1 LVRRVSQLPCFLNNI
16 SVVLAAGCTLNP
28 GCQDLGLFCRS
39 FLRGTPSSSVQAS
52 VPSDALVRPRLDFL
66 LMSRMRALGSGL
78 FGCSVFRFRHESNSK
93 FVTNPSGTTPRGR
106 KPVTVCS
113 RRFLVWLVG
122 GGVFGSWDRCVWL
135 CRGFRWTLV
144 QRRGGP
150 PLTTLGGALFRPPK
164 NIKKKNLYRY
174 IEGCGKETNR
184 EIISCRACIRALWFS
199 GGNAPQTS
207 RSGLSLLLF
216 VAGFFPFPL
225 WTC

>member
-1 LVRRVSQLPCFLNNI
+1 MFLLTSGHSGLVVSQQPCCSAVGHCLVPLAPCGLSHLVRRVSQLPCSLKLNF
-16 SVVLAAGCTLNP
+16 SVVLAASCTLNP

-52 VPSDALVRPRLDFL
+52 VPSDALVKPRLDFL
-66 LMSRMRALGSGL
+66 LMSRMWALGSGL

-144 QRRGGP
+144 QRCGGP
-150 PLTTLGGALFRPPK
+150 PSTTLGGAIFRPPQNK
-164 NIKKKNLYRY
+164 LHKKGSPLGS
-174 IEGCGKETNR
+174 EGKRRNMLDK
-184 EIISCRACIRALWFS
+184 A
-199 GGNAPQTS
+199 
-207 RSGLSLLLF
+207 
-216 VAGFFPFPL
+216 
-225 WTC
+225 

>member
-1 LVRRVSQLPCFLNNI
+1 MVAGHCLVPFDLFSFGLGGLPSTMLLGCWPLPGPFGTLQAQASHLVRGVFQLHCSLKLNFFF
-16 SVVLAAGCTLNP
+16 VLAAGCTLNP

-39 FLRGTPSSSVQAS
+39 SLRSTLSSSDQAS
-52 VPSDALVRPRLDFL
+52 VPSDALVKPRLDFL
-66 LMSRMRALGSGL
+66 LMSRMWALGSGL

-106 KPVTVCS
+106 KPVTACS

-150 PLTTLGGALFRPPK
+150 PLTMLGGAFFGRQQ
-164 NIKKKNLYRY
+164 KKRY
-174 IEGCGKETNR
+174 KYT
-184 EIISCRACIRALWFS
+184 AVCIYI
-199 GGNAPQTS
+199 
-207 RSGLSLLLF
+207 
-216 VAGFFPFPL
+216 
-225 WTC
+225 